1 MTEKQILIGSLSA
14 LGAMVI
20 AGIGIA
26 DYRLEK
32 YEVMAE
38 NAAKEAEIETVYH
51 ISSSIGT
58 KEDFF
63 KELNSLISWE
73 EKNRAAIDTAFEYD
87 VSKHGFSNRYE
98 NNSILL
104 GIDSAEEIKEHM
116 RIQQNIKLSE
126 ELTEGTYSAI
136 EDIFEENESIFD
148 TSRETVSSCYYDG
161 GFEQINLMM
170 EQLENGQGMDAYN
183 TVVEINKG
191 ALVEY
196 CFSDCEWGELA
207 LDIGFYTYPQLL
219 IDVCEENL
227 NKVLKSNELNIMEIP
242 VSMAE
247 LLSSRYG
254 VKFEN
259 LEQASKTVE
268 YLEYLEMPE
277 IPEVGMSIERAQK
290 TKLGKTPFVTTKH
303 SSWGDKKHTYGEMR
317 WYIGSKMI
325 FEAKYY
331 DGIIDRVTDM
341 RNYKNSRPHY
351 TPYSGYSSQAEID
364 PDDYDIDGYYEDYKD
379 LYDSYEDAYDGFL
392 DDESVWDDYD

>member
-1 MTEKQILIGSLSA
+1 MTERQVLIGCLSA

-38 NAAKEAEIETVYH
+38 NAAKETGIETEYH
-51 ISSSIGT
+51 SSSHIDT

-63 KELNSLISWE
+63 KELSSLISWE
-73 EKNRAAIDTAFEYD
+73 EKNSAAIDTTFEYD
-87 VSKHGFSNRYE
+87 ISKHRFSNGYE
-98 NNSILL
+98 DTSILL

-126 ELTEGTYSAI
+126 ELNEGTYSAI

-148 TSRETVSSCYYDG
+148 TSRETVRSCYYDG

-170 EQLENGQGMDAYN
+170 EQLKNGQGADAYN
-183 TVVEINKG
+183 TLLNVEEDD
-191 ALVEY
+191 A
-196 CFSDCEWGELA
+196 DCEWKKLVV
-207 LDIGFYTYPQLL
+207 DIGFYTYPQLL

-227 NKVLKSNELNIMEIP
+227 NGVLKSNELNIMEIP

-259 LEQASKTVE
+259 LDQASKMVE
-268 YLEYLEMPE
+268 HLEYLEKPD
-277 IPEVGMSIERAQK
+277 IPTVGMSIERAQK
-290 TKLGKTPFVTTKH
+290 TKLGKTPFVTTDH
-303 SSWGDKKHTYGEMR
+303 GSWGHKEHTYGDMY
-317 WYIGSKMI
+317 WYVGDKMI
-325 FEAKYY
+325 FKVHYY

-351 TPYSGYSSQAEID
+351 TPYSGYSSQTEID
-364 PDDYDIDGYYEDYKD
+364 PDNYDIDGYYEDYKD

>member
-1 MTEKQILIGSLSA
+1 MTERQVLIGCLSA

-38 NAAKEAEIETVYH
+38 NAAKETGIETEYH
-51 ISSSIGT
+51 SSSHIDT

-63 KELNSLISWE
+63 KELSSLISWE
-73 EKNRAAIDTAFEYD
+73 EKNSAAIDTTFEYD
-87 VSKHGFSNRYE
+87 ISKHRFSNGYE
-98 NNSILL
+98 DTSILL

-126 ELTEGTYSAI
+126 ELNEGTYSAI

-148 TSRETVSSCYYDG
+148 TSRETVRSCYYDG

-170 EQLENGQGMDAYN
+170 EQLKNGQGADAYN
-183 TVVEINKG
+183 TLLNVEEDD
-191 ALVEY
+191 A
-196 CFSDCEWGELA
+196 DCEWKKLVV
-207 LDIGFYTYPQLL
+207 DIGFYTYPQLL

-227 NKVLKSNELNIMEIP
+227 NGVLKSNELNIMEIP

-259 LEQASKTVE
+259 LDQASKMVE
-268 YLEYLEMPE
+268 HLEYLEKPD
-277 IPEVGMSIERAQK
+277 IPTVGMSIERAQK
-290 TKLGKTPFVTTKH
+290 TKLGKTPFVTTDH
-303 SSWGDKKHTYGEMR
+303 GSWGHKEHTYGDMY
-317 WYIGSKMI
+317 WYVGDKMI
-325 FEAKYY
+325 FKVHYY

-351 TPYSGYSSQAEID
+351 TPYSGYSS
-364 PDDYDIDGYYEDYKD
+364 
-379 LYDSYEDAYDGFL
+379 
-392 DDESVWDDYD
+392 